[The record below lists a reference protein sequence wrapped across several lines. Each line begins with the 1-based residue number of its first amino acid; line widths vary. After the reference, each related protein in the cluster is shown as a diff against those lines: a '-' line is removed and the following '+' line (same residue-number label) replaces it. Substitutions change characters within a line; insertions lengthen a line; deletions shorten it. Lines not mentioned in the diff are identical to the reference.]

1 MLRIQGTLFPLV
13 SGKEPMK
20 NIGTKILDFIEV
32 HLAAWV
38 FILLLVSISI
48 EVFSRYVLN
57 EPTPK
62 FFEISI
68 YSFVWTIYL
77 GAALAKRYNQHIRF
91 DIIYQKLPVK
101 GRLLVDIVFDT
112 LTTAVMLYLLYP
124 CLNYTLWSYRIKSS
138 ALRVPWTYLLMCFP
152 IFVILILI
160 HNFRDIYT
168 NIRIFQGKATPRKE
182 VLPWH

>member
-1 MLRIQGTLFPLV
+1 MRRIG
-13 SGKEPMK
+13 
-20 NIGTKILDFIEV
+20 NKILDFIEI
-32 HLAAWV
+32 HLATWI

-57 EPTPK
+57 KPTPK
-62 FFEISI
+62 LFEITI

-91 DIIYQKLPVK
+91 DIFYRKFSPK

-112 LTTAVMLYLLYP
+112 LTTIVMLILLYP
-124 CLNYTLWSYRIKSS
+124 SVSYTLWNYRIKSS
-138 ALRVPWTYLLMCFP
+138 TLRVPWTYLLMCFP
-152 IFVILILI
+152 IFVVLILI

-168 NIRIFQGKATPRKE
+168 NIRIFLGKTTARRE
-182 VLPWH
+182 VLPWR

>member
-1 MLRIQGTLFPLV
+1 
-13 SGKEPMK
+13 MK
-20 NIGTKILDFIEV
+20 RIGTKILDFIEI
-32 HLAAWV
+32 HLATGV
-38 FILLLVSISI
+38 FILLLTSISI

-57 EPTPK
+57 MPTPK

-91 DIIYQKLPVK
+91 DIIYSKLPPR
-101 GRLLVDIVFDT
+101 GRLIVDIVFDSLVT
-112 LTTAVMLYLLYP
+112 IVFLIMLIP
-124 CLNYTLWSYRIKSS
+124 CIDYTLWNYRIKSS

-168 NIRIFQGKATPRKE
+168 NIRIFIGKTTRREE
-182 VLPWH
+182 VLPWQ

>member
-1 MLRIQGTLFPLV
+1 
-13 SGKEPMK
+13 MK
-20 NIGTKILDFIEV
+20 NIGNKILDFIEI
-32 HLAAWV
+32 HLAVWV
-38 FILLLVSISI
+38 FVLLLTSISI

-112 LTTAVMLYLLYP
+112 LTTLVMLYLLFP
-124 CLNYTLWSYRIKSS
+124 CINYTLWCYRIKSS
-138 ALRVPWTYLLMCFP
+138 ALRVPWTYLLICFP
-152 IFVILILI
+152 IFVVLILI

-168 NIRIFQGKATPRKE
+168 NVRIFMGKATARKE
-182 VLPWH
+182 VLPWQ

>member
-1 MLRIQGTLFPLV
+1 
-13 SGKEPMK
+13 MK
-20 NIGTKILDFIEV
+20 RIGTKILDFIEI
-32 HLAAWV
+32 HLATWV
-38 FILLLVSISI
+38 FILLLTSISI

-57 EPTPK
+57 MPTPK

-91 DIIYQKLPVK
+91 DIIYSKLPPK
-101 GRLLVDIVFDT
+101 GRLIVDIVFDSLVT
-112 LTTAVMLYLLYP
+112 LVFLIMLVP
-124 CLNYTLWSYRIKSS
+124 CLNYTLWNYRIKSS

-168 NIRIFQGKATPRKE
+168 NIRIFMGKSTRRKE
-182 VLPWH
+182 VLPWQ